1 MIYFIYFIS
10 FVLIQL
16 IYFRIADK
24 FNIIDKPNERS
35 SHSVVT
41 IRGGG
46 IIFYFAVLV
55 FFIFNQFQYP
65 WFFGGLTLISL
76 ISFADDVRPQT
87 YKFRLFIHFVSM
99 LMLFYQ
105 WQLFALPWYYTAI
118 ALVLCIGIINAFN
131 FMDGINGMT
140 GGYSLV
146 VIASLW
152 YINNYHISFVENH
165 LLYMLMLSLISF
177 NIFNFRKKAKCF
189 AGDVGAIS
197 IAFIIIF
204 ITGLLILKTAEF
216 SYIALL
222 AVYGVDTVLTIIHRI
237 LLKENIFAA
246 HRKHLFQ
253 LMANE
258 MKIPQLYVSFIYSGI
273 QALILCGY
281 YVICIDKNLYT
292 FLVVLFLSILYYVI
306 KKNYFHLHA
315 NES

>member
-1 MIYFIYFIS
+1 MIYIIYFIS
-10 FVLIQL
+10 FILIQL

-35 SHSVVT
+35 SHSVIT

-46 IIFYFAVLV
+46 IIFYIAVLV
-55 FFIFNQFQYP
+55 FFIFNQLQYP

-76 ISFADDVRPQT
+76 ISFADDVQPQT
-87 YKFRLFIHFVSM
+87 YKFRLFIHFISM

-105 WQLFALPWYYTAI
+105 WQLFSLPWYYTAV

-140 GGYSLV
+140 GGYSLI

-152 YINNYHISFVENH
+152 YINNYQISFVENH
-165 LLYMLMLSLISF
+165 LLYLVILSLISF
-177 NIFNFRKKAKCF
+177 NIFNFRKRAKCF

-204 ITGLLILKTAEF
+204 IAGLLILKTGEISF
-216 SYIALL
+216 IALL

-237 LLKENIFAA
+237 ILKENIFAA

-258 MKIPQLYVSFIYSGI
+258 MKIPQLYVSMIYSGI

-281 YVICIDKNLYT
+281 YVINIDKNLYT
-292 FLVVLFLSILYYVI
+292 FLVVLFLSVLYYVL

-315 NES
+315 HES

>member
-1 MIYFIYFIS
+1 MIYLIYFITFI
-10 FVLIQL
+10 LIQL

-24 FNIIDKPNERS
+24 LNIIDKPNERS
-35 SHSVVT
+35 SHKIVT

-46 IIFYFAVLV
+46 IIFYIAVLV
-55 FFIFNQFQYP
+55 FFLFNQFQYP
-65 WFFGGLTLISL
+65 WFLGGLTLISL
-76 ISFADDVRPQT
+76 ISFADDVQPQT

-99 LMLFYQ
+99 LLMFNQ
-105 WQLFALPWYYTAI
+105 WQLFALPWYFTAI

-152 YINNYHISFVENH
+152 YINNFQISFVENQ
-165 LLYMLMLSLISF
+165 LIYLVILSLISF
-177 NIFNFRKKAKCF
+177 NVFNFRKKAKCF
-189 AGDVGAIS
+189 AGDVGAVS

-204 ITGLLILKTAEF
+204 LTGLLILKTGEMN
-216 SYIALL
+216 YIVLL

-237 LLKENIFAA
+237 ILKENIFVA

-258 MKIPQLYVSFIYSGI
+258 MKIPQLNVSLIYSGI
-273 QALILCGY
+273 QALILCGF
-281 YVICIDKNLYT
+281 YVIRVDKNLYT
-292 FLVVLFLSILYYVI
+292 FLVVLFLSVLYYVV

>member
-1 MIYFIYFIS
+1 MIYLIYFITFI
-10 FVLIQL
+10 LIQL

-24 FNIIDKPNERS
+24 LNIIDKPNERS
-35 SHSVVT
+35 SHKIVT

-46 IIFYFAVLV
+46 IIFYIAVL
-55 FFIFNQFQYP
+55 FFFLFNQFQYP
-65 WFFGGLTLISL
+65 WFLGGLTLISL
-76 ISFADDVRPQT
+76 ISFADDVQPQT

-99 LMLFYQ
+99 LLMFNQ
-105 WQLFALPWYYTAI
+105 WQLFALPWYFTAI

-152 YINNYHISFVENH
+152 YINNFHISFVENQ
-165 LLYMLMLSLISF
+165 LIYLVILSLISF
-177 NIFNFRKKAKCF
+177 NVFNFRKKAKCF
-189 AGDVGAIS
+189 AGDVGAVS

-204 ITGLLILKTAEF
+204 LTGLLILKTGEMN
-216 SYIALL
+216 YIVLL

-237 LLKENIFAA
+237 ILKENIFVA

-258 MKIPQLYVSFIYSGI
+258 MKIPQLNVSLIYSGI
-273 QALILCGY
+273 QALILCGF
-281 YVICIDKNLYT
+281 YVIRVDKNLYT
-292 FLVVLFLSILYYVI
+292 FLVVLFLSVLYYVV